1 MASLDTAH
9 APIRTARLLLRPLRT
24 SDAEPLFALFADWE
38 VIRQLNMP
46 PWPYALEDAHSFI
59 SEHLDGDL
67 GRTTF
72 AITLEDVLI
81 GGIDVR
87 MNPAN
92 HSQRGAGPN
101 LGYWLGR
108 PHWGRGYMTEAA
120 RGLLGR
126 VFDAGLGEAVYSG
139 AFADN
144 AASLRVQEKLGFE
157 RDGET
162 MAYSRPRDGKF
173 PHVNTVLT
181 RARFERHHL

>member
-38 VIRQLNMP
+38 VIRRLSMP

-59 SEHLDGDL
+59 REHLNQDL
-67 GRTTF
+67 ASTTF
-72 AITLEDVLI
+72 AITLKEALI

-87 MNPAN
+87 MKPAN
-92 HSQRGAGPN
+92 QSQRGPGPN

-108 PHWGRGYMTEAA
+108 PYWGCGYMTEAA
-120 RGLLGR
+120 RGFLVR
-126 VFDAGLGEAVYSG
+126 VFDAGFGDVVYSG
-139 AFADN
+139 AFVDN

-162 MAYSRPRDGKF
+162 MLYSRPRDGEF

-181 RARFERHHL
+181 RERLEGRRP

>member
-9 APIRTARLLLRPLRT
+9 APIHTARLLLRPLRT
-24 SDAEPLFALFADWE
+24 TDAGPLFALFADWE
-38 VIRQLNMP
+38 VIRRLSMP
-46 PWPYALEDAHSFI
+46 PWPYAIEDAHSFI
-59 SEHLDGDL
+59 REHRDGDL

-72 AITLEDVLI
+72 AITLADVLI

-92 HSQRGAGPN
+92 QSQRGAGPN

-120 RGLLGR
+120 RGFLAR
-126 VFDAGLGEAVYSG
+126 VFDAGLGDPVYSG

-144 AASLRVQEKLGFE
+144 AASLHVQEKLGFE
-157 RDGET
+157 RHGET
-162 MAYSRPRDGKF
+162 MLYSRPRDGKF
-173 PHVNTVLT
+173 PHVNTVLA
-181 RARFERHHL
+181 RERFESHHP

>member
-38 VIRQLNMP
+38 VIRRLSMP
-46 PWPYALEDAHSFI
+46 PWPYAFEDAHSFI
-59 SEHLDGDL
+59 REHRDGDL

-72 AITLEDVLI
+72 AITLADALI

-87 MNPAN
+87 MNPAD
-92 HSQRGAGPN
+92 HSQRAAGPN

-108 PHWGRGYMTEAA
+108 PYWACGYMTEAA
-120 RGLLGR
+120 RGFLAR
-126 VFDAGLGEAVYSG
+126 VFEVGLGDEVYSG

-144 AASLRVQEKLGFE
+144 AASLHVQEKLGFE

-162 MAYSRPRDGKF
+162 MQYSRPRDAKF

-181 RARFERHHL
+181 RERFERHHP

>member
-1 MASLDTAH
+1 MASLDTAL
-9 APIRTARLLLRPLRT
+9 APIRTERLLLRPLRT
-24 SDAEPLFALFADWE
+24 SDAEPLCALFADWE
-38 VIRQLNMP
+38 VIRRLSMP

-59 SEHLDGDL
+59 REHLNGDL
-67 GRTTF
+67 GRVTF
-72 AITLEDVLI
+72 AITLVDALI

-87 MNPAN
+87 MNPAG

-120 RGLLGR
+120 RGFLVR
-126 VFDAGLGEAVYSG
+126 VFDAGFGDVVYSG

-157 RDGET
+157 GDGDT
-162 MAYSRPRDGKF
+162 MLYARPRDAKF

-181 RARFERHHL
+181 RERFERHHP